1 MRATDMP
8 HILVAGKL
16 HPAGLALLD
25 ATTGVTYTHVEE
37 ISEESYQPYLEQ
49 ADGMV
54 IRTQPM
60 TAASVA
66 KAAKV
71 QIVSRHGVGYD
82 AVDVAALNA
91 RGIPLCI
98 VGDVNSVSVAEH
110 AMMQIL
116 ACAKQLI
123 RSDRAVR
130 NGPWG
135 WRNKLEQGEVSG
147 KTLLIIGYG
156 RIGRHLATMASAF
169 GMKIAAHDPYL
180 AAKGWPEGNV
190 TCAAD
195 LSAALAQADFVSVH
209 IPKADKPIIGAAE
222 LASMKR
228 GAIIVNTARGG
239 IVDEAAL
246 ADALR
251 SGQIAAA
258 ALDVFDAEPP
268 AADHPLLA
276 FDQVILTPHT
286 AGLTAEAA
294 ERMAVSSV
302 QNVLDFFAG
311 QLDPALVVNAA
322 ALTGAKELV
331 K

>member
-1 MRATDMP
+1 MP
-8 HILVAGKL
+8 HILIAGKL

-25 ATTGVTYTHVEE
+25 ATDGVTCTHVEE
-37 ISEESYQPYLEQ
+37 ISEASYQPWLAQ

-66 KAAKV
+66 KAERL

-135 WRNKLEQGEVSG
+135 WRNRLEQGEVSG
-147 KTLLIIGYG
+147 KSLLIIGYG
-156 RIGRHLATMASAF
+156 RIGRHLATMAAAF
-169 GMKIAAHDPYL
+169 GMKISAHDPYL
-180 AAKGWPEGNV
+180 ASKGWPEGHV
-190 TCAAD
+190 ACADD
-195 LSAALAQADFVSVH
+195 LAAALAGADFVSVH
-209 IPKADKPIIGAAE
+209 IPKADKPIIGVVE
-222 LASMKR
+222 LALMKR

-258 ALDVFDAEPP
+258 ALDVFDVEPP
-268 AADHPLLA
+268 GPDHPLLA

-294 ERMAVSSV
+294 ERMAVASV

-311 QLDPALVVNAA
+311 RLDPALVVNAPA
-322 ALTGAKELV
+322 TRGTKEPV

>member
-1 MRATDMP
+1 MP
-8 HILVAGKL
+8 HILIAGKL

-25 ATTGVTYTHVEE
+25 ATQGVTYTHVEE
-37 ISEESYQPYLEQ
+37 ISEASYQDHLAQ

-60 TAASVA
+60 TVASVA
-66 KAAKV
+66 KAQHL

-123 RSDRAVR
+123 RSDRSVR

-135 WRNKLEQGEVSG
+135 WRNKLEQGEISG
-147 KTLLIIGYG
+147 KTLLIIGFG
-156 RIGRHLATMASAF
+156 RIGRHLALMAQAF
-169 GMKIAAHDPYL
+169 GMKILAHDPYL
-180 AAKGWPEGNV
+180 AAKGWPDGNV
-190 TCAAD
+190 ASAND
-195 LSAALAQADFVSVH
+195 LMAALAGADFVSVH
-209 IPKADKPIIGAAE
+209 IPKADKPIIGATEIA
-222 LASMKR
+222 AMKR

-246 ADALR
+246 CDGLG

-268 AADHPLLA
+268 PADHPLLA

-311 QLDPALVVNAA
+311 RLDPALVVNAA
-322 ALTGAKELV
+322 ALMGAKELV

>member
-1 MRATDMP
+1 MP
-8 HILVAGKL
+8 HILIAGKL
-16 HPAGLALLD
+16 HPAGLALLNET
-25 ATTGVTYTHVEE
+25 AGVTYTHVEE
-37 ISEESYQPYLEQ
+37 ISEESYQTYLDH

-66 KAAKV
+66 KAARV

-91 RGIPLCI
+91 RKIPLCI

-130 NGPWG
+130 SGPWG
-135 WRNKLEQGEVSG
+135 WRNRLEQGEVSG

-169 GMKIAAHDPYL
+169 GMKIVAHDPYL
-180 AAKGWPEGNV
+180 AAKGWPEGTV
-190 TCAAD
+190 ACAGELAT
-195 LSAALAQADFVSVH
+195 ALAMADFVSVH
-209 IPKADKPIIGAAE
+209 IPKADRPIIGADEIA
-222 LASMKR
+222 LMKR

-246 ADALR
+246 CDALR

-268 AADHPLLA
+268 LADHPLLA

-294 ERMAVSSV
+294 ERMAVASV

-311 QLDPALVVNAA
+311 QLDPAFVVNAA
-322 ALTGAKELV
+322 ALTGAKDRV

>member
-1 MRATDMP
+1 MP
-8 HILVAGKL
+8 HILIAGKL
-16 HPAGLALLD
+16 HPSGLALLD
-25 ATTGVTYTHVEE
+25 QTPGITYDHVEE
-37 ISEESYQPYLEQ
+37 ISETSYQPFLEQ
-49 ADGMV
+49 ADAMV

-60 TAASVA
+60 GAASVA
-66 KAAKV
+66 KGARL

-116 ACAKQLI
+116 ACAKHLI
-123 RSDRAVR
+123 RSDAAVR
-130 NGPWG
+130 TGPWG
-135 WRNKLEQGEVSG
+135 WRNRLEQCEVSG
-147 KTLLIIGYG
+147 KSLLIIGYG
-156 RIGRHLATMASAF
+156 RIGRHLARMASGF
-169 GMKIAAHDPYL
+169 GMKIMAYDPYL
-180 AAKGWPEGNV
+180 LTHGWPDGPAAAV
-190 TCAAD
+190 AD
-195 LSAALAQADFVSVH
+195 LATGLAAADFVSVH
-209 IPKADKPIIGAAE
+209 IPKADGPLIAAAE

-251 SGQIAAA
+251 SGHIAAA

-268 AADHPLLA
+268 STDHPLLA

-286 AGLTAEAA
+286 AGLTREAA
-294 ERMAVSSV
+294 ERMAIASV
-302 QNVLDFFAG
+302 QNVLDHFAG
-311 QLDPALVVNAA
+311 RLDPALIVNKDAIQ
-322 ALTGAKELV
+322 
-331 K
+331 

>member
-1 MRATDMP
+1 MP
-8 HILVAGKL
+8 HILIAGKL

-66 KAAKV
+66 KAARLR
-71 QIVSRHGVGYD
+71 IVSRHGVGYD
-82 AVDVAALNA
+82 AVDVKALNA

-156 RIGRHLATMASAF
+156 RIGRHLAVMASAF
-169 GMKIAAHDPYL
+169 GMKIMAYDPYL
-180 AAKGWPEGNV
+180 AAKGWPEGQV
-190 TCAAD
+190 ADAGDLLAGLAA
-195 LSAALAQADFVSVH
+195 ADFVSVH
-209 IPKADKPIIGAAE
+209 IPKADKPIIGTAE
-222 LASMKR
+222 IASMKR

-268 AADHPLLA
+268 APDHPLLA

-311 QLDPALVVNAA
+311 HLDPALVVNAA

>member
-1 MRATDMP
+1 
-8 HILVAGKL
+8 
-16 HPAGLALLD
+16 
-25 ATTGVTYTHVEE
+25 
-37 ISEESYQPYLEQ
+37 
-49 ADGMV
+49 
-54 IRTQPM
+54 
-60 TAASVA
+60 
-66 KAAKV
+66 
-71 QIVSRHGVGYD
+71 
-82 AVDVAALNA
+82 VAALNA

-135 WRNKLEQGEVSG
+135 WRNKLEQGEISG
-147 KTLLIIGYG
+147 KTLLIIGFG
-156 RIGRHLATMASAF
+156 RIGRHLATMASVF
-169 GMKIAAHDPYL
+169 GMKIVAHDPYL

-190 TCAAD
+190 AYAND
-195 LSAALAQADFVSVH
+195 LTAALGKADFVSVH

-222 LASMKR
+222 IAAMKR

-246 ADALR
+246 CDGLR

-258 ALDVFDAEPP
+258 ALDVFDTEPP
-268 AADHPLLA
+268 QADHPLLA

-286 AGLTAEAA
+286 AGLTVEAA

-311 QLDPALVVNAA
+311 RLDPALVVNAA
-322 ALTGAKELV
+322 ALTGAKVSPVSTYGADLRL
-331 K
+331 

>member
-1 MRATDMP
+1 MP
-8 HILVAGKL
+8 HILIAGKL
-16 HPAGLALLD
+16 HPSGLALLE
-25 ATTGVTYTHVEE
+25 ASPGVTYTHVEE
-37 ISEESYQPYLEQ
+37 ISEASYQAHLDK

-66 KAAKV
+66 KAARLK
-71 QIVSRHGVGYD
+71 IVSRHGVGYD

-123 RSDRAVR
+123 RADRAVR
-130 NGPWG
+130 QGPWG

-156 RIGRHLATMASAF
+156 RIGRNLATMAAAF
-169 GMKIAAHDPYL
+169 GMKIIAHDPYL
-180 AAKGWPEGNV
+180 EAKGWPEGQV
-190 TCAAD
+190 ACADD
-195 LSAALAQADFVSVH
+195 LGAALALADFVSVH
-209 IPKADKPIIGAAE
+209 IPKADRPIIAETEIAA
-222 LASMKR
+222 MKR

-239 IVDEAAL
+239 VVEEAAL
-246 ADALR
+246 ADALL

-258 ALDVFDAEPP
+258 ALDVFDEEPP
-268 AADHPLLA
+268 AAGHPLLA

-302 QNVLDFFAG
+302 QNLLDFFAG
-311 QLDPALVVNAA
+311 QLDPALIVNVA
-322 ALTGAKELV
+322 ALGGVKELV

>member
-1 MRATDMP
+1 MP
-8 HILVAGKL
+8 HILIAGKL

-25 ATTGVTYTHVEE
+25 ATDGVTYTHVEE
-37 ISEESYQPYLEQ
+37 ISEASYQPHLAQ

-66 KAAKV
+66 KAERL

-135 WRNKLEQGEVSG
+135 WRNRLEQGEVSG
-147 KTLLIIGYG
+147 KSLLIIGYG
-156 RIGRHLATMASAF
+156 RIGRHLGTMAAAF
-169 GMKIAAHDPYL
+169 GMKISAHDPYL
-180 AAKGWPEGNV
+180 ASKGWPEGSIA
-190 TCAAD
+190 CAND
-195 LSAALAQADFVSVH
+195 LAAALAEADVVSVH
-209 IPKADKPIIGAAE
+209 IPKADKPIIGAVE
-222 LASMKR
+222 LALMKR

-246 ADALR
+246 VDALR

-268 AADHPLLA
+268 SPDHPLLA

-294 ERMAVSSV
+294 ERMAVASV

-311 QLDPALVVNAA
+311 RLDPALVVNAA
-322 ALTGAKELV
+322 VTRGAKDLV

>member
-1 MRATDMP
+1 MP
-8 HILVAGKL
+8 HILIAGKL
-16 HPAGLALLD
+16 HRAGLALLD
-25 ATTGVTYTHVEE
+25 ATAGVTYTHVEE
-37 ISEESYQPYLEQ
+37 ISEESYQDHLDR

-60 TAASVA
+60 AAASVA
-66 KAAKV
+66 RAGRL

-91 RGIPLCI
+91 RRIPLCI

-130 NGPWG
+130 SGPWG
-135 WRNKLEQGEVSG
+135 WRNRLDQGEVSG
-147 KTLLIIGYG
+147 KTLLIIGFG
-156 RIGRHLATMASAF
+156 RIGRHLARMAAAF

-180 AAKGWPEGNV
+180 AAKGWPDQTV
-190 TCAAD
+190 TRAND
-195 LSAALAQADFVSVH
+195 LATALGAADFVSVH
-209 IPKADKPIIGAAE
+209 IPKADGPLIGAAQ
-222 LASMKR
+222 LAAMKR
-228 GAIIVNTARGG
+228 GSIIVNTARGG
-239 IVDEAAL
+239 IVEEAAL
-246 ADALR
+246 ADALH
-251 SGQIAAA
+251 SGHIAAA

-268 AADHPLLA
+268 APDHPLLA

-286 AGLTAEAA
+286 AGLTREAA

-311 QLDPALVVNAA
+311 TLDPALVVNAA
-322 ALTGAKELV
+322 ALTGPRELV

>member
-1 MRATDMP
+1 MP
-8 HILVAGKL
+8 HILIAGKL

-25 ATTGVTYTHVEE
+25 ATEGVTYTHVEE
-37 ISEESYQPYLEQ
+37 ISEASYQDHLEQ

-66 KAAKV
+66 KAARV

-130 NGPWG
+130 GGPWG
-135 WRNKLEQGEVSG
+135 WRNKLEQGEISG
-147 KTLLIIGYG
+147 KTLLIIGFG

-169 GMKIAAHDPYL
+169 GMKILAYDPYL
-180 AAKGWPEGNV
+180 AAKGWPDGNV
-190 TCAAD
+190 ACADD
-195 LSAALAQADFVSVH
+195 LIAALAAAEFVSVH

-222 LASMKR
+222 IASMKR

-246 ADALR
+246 CDALR

-258 ALDVFDAEPP
+258 ALDVFDTEPP
-268 AADHPLLA
+268 QADHPLLA

-311 QLDPALVVNAA
+311 RLDPALVVNAT
-322 ALTGAKELV
+322 ALAGAKELV

>member
-1 MRATDMP
+1 
-8 HILVAGKL
+8 
-16 HPAGLALLD
+16 
-25 ATTGVTYTHVEE
+25 
-37 ISEESYQPYLEQ
+37 
-49 ADGMV
+49 
-54 IRTQPM
+54 
-60 TAASVA
+60 
-66 KAAKV
+66 
-71 QIVSRHGVGYD
+71 
-82 AVDVAALNA
+82 
-91 RGIPLCI
+91 

-123 RSDRAVR
+123 RSDCAVR
-130 NGPWG
+130 HGPWG

-156 RIGRHLATMASAF
+156 RIGRNLAAMAAAF
-169 GMKIAAHDPYL
+169 GMKISAYDPYL
-180 AAKGWPEGNV
+180 AAKGWPDGQV
-190 TCAAD
+190 ACASD
-195 LSAALAQADFVSVH
+195 LAMALAEADFVSVH
-209 IPKADKPIIGAAE
+209 IPKADRPIIGSVE
-222 LASMKR
+222 IASMKR

-251 SGQIAAA
+251 SGHIAAA

-311 QLDPALVVNAA
+311 RLDPALIVNAA
-322 ALTGAKELV
+322 ALGSVKELV

>member
-1 MRATDMP
+1 MP
-8 HILVAGKL
+8 HILIAGKL

-25 ATTGVTYTHVEE
+25 ATEGVTYTHVEE

-66 KAAKV
+66 KAARLR
-71 QIVSRHGVGYD
+71 IVSRHGVGYD
-82 AVDVAALNA
+82 AVDVKALNA
-91 RGIPLCI
+91 REIPLCI

-156 RIGRHLATMASAF
+156 RIGRHLAVMASAF
-169 GMKIAAHDPYL
+169 GMKIMAYDPYL
-180 AAKGWPEGNV
+180 AAKGWPEGQV
-190 TCAAD
+190 ADAGDLLAGLAA
-195 LSAALAQADFVSVH
+195 ADFVSVH

-222 LASMKR
+222 IASMKR

-268 AADHPLLA
+268 APDHPLLA

-311 QLDPALVVNAA
+311 HLDPALVVNAA

>member
-1 MRATDMP
+1 MP
-8 HILVAGKL
+8 HILIAGKL

-25 ATTGVTYTHVEE
+25 ATPGVTYTHVEE
-37 ISEESYQPYLEQ
+37 ISEASYQDHLEQ

-66 KAAKV
+66 KAARV

-82 AVDVAALNA
+82 AVDVSALNA

-135 WRNKLEQGEVSG
+135 WRNTLEQGEVSG
-147 KTLLIIGYG
+147 KTLLIIGFG
-156 RIGRHLATMASAF
+156 RIGRHLATMAQAF
-169 GMKIAAHDPYL
+169 GMKILAHDPYL

-190 TCAAD
+190 TCAND
-195 LSAALAQADFVSVH
+195 LIAALGKADFVSVH
-209 IPKADKPIIGAAE
+209 IPKADTPIIGAAE
-222 LASMKR
+222 IAAMKR
-228 GAIIVNTARGG
+228 GSIIVNTARGG

-246 ADALR
+246 CDGLR

-268 AADHPLLA
+268 QADHPFLA

-311 QLDPALVVNAA
+311 RLDPALVVNTA
-322 ALTGAKELV
+322 ALTGAKDLV